1 MYTQNKQTN
10 KRLHGGV
17 WAPYFR
23 GQIKPKP
30 RPYCFQLRVDFLK
43 VLRFS
48 FPVPVVGPRA
58 LALSLSLPPKTLKIS
73 ISRSALEKHFE
84 LDLKSKLGV

>member
-1 MYTQNKQTN
+1 MYIQNKQTN

-23 GQIKPKP
+23 GQIKPEP

-48 FPVPVVGPRA
+48 FPVPLVGSRA
-58 LALSLSLPPKTLKIS
+58 PAPLLSLPPKTFKIS
-73 ISRSALEKHFE
+73 ISRSALEKNFE
-84 LDLKSKLGV
+84 LDLKSK